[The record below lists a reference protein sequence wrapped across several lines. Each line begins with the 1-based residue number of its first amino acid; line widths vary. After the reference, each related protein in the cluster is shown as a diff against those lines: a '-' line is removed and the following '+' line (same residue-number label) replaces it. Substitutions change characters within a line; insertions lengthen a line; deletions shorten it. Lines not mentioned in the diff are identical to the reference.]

1 MKREYHS
8 WHNAE
13 LNREMPVLA
22 FGHAGAK
29 VLSFPTRDGRFYEFE
44 NLGLVE
50 VLRPRIEAGE
60 LQIWCVDGLNDETF
74 YCNWNV
80 PHDRLLRHGLFERYI
95 LDELLPFVDRHNDH
109 RHTVALGLSLGAFHA
124 ADLAFRYPERFSKLV
139 ACSGRYDLSLA
150 IEHFRDL
157 LDGYRGPLLDQHTPI
172 KYLSSIHGPA
182 LQQLRKMDITV
193 AIGGDDPFLDN
204 NRQLS
209 SLLHQQS
216 VAHQLQIWEGRA
228 HAAAAWHSMVGLYL

>member
-8 WHNAE
+8 WHNAA

-50 VLRPRIEAGE
+50 TLRPRIEAGE

-80 PHDRLLRHGLFERYI
+80 PRDRLLRHGLFERYV
-95 LDELLPFVDRHNDH
+95 LDELLPFMNSHNDH
-109 RHTVALGLSLGAFHA
+109 RQTVALGLSLGAFHA
-124 ADLAFRYPERFSKLV
+124 ADLAFRHPQHFGKLV

-157 LDGYRGPLLDQHTPI
+157 LDGFRGPLLDRHTPI
-172 KYLSSIHGPA
+172 TYLPSIHGEA
-182 LQQLRKMDITV
+182 LRHLRRMDITV
-193 AIGGDDPFLDN
+193 AIGREDPFLDN
-204 NRQLS
+204 NLKLSGLLQQLA
-209 SLLHQQS
+209 
-216 VAHQLQIWEGRA
+216 VPHQLQIWDGRA
-228 HAAAAWHSMVGLYL
+228 HAAAAWQSMVPLYL